1 MEKFDDARSFIRMAK
16 TTIHTNKSRKRG
28 FSTTLFKLKEIENGD
43 ITPDDH
49 VISLPPCVFL
59 KRREHNSKITG
70 DCCAFKFLR
79 GLWTGYKTFHTYGVA
94 VERFLISCFSRAV
107 PQNQAT
113 TKHHTQ

>member
-1 MEKFDDARSFIRMAK
+1 MLEIVLSHLKAPGTYTTMEKFDDARSFIRMAK
-16 TTIHTNKSRKRG
+16 TTIHINKSRKRG

-70 DCCAFKFLR
+70 DCCAFKFSGACGR
-79 GLWTGYKTFHTYGVA
+79 GLK
-94 VERFLISCFSRAV
+94 RFILA
-107 PQNQAT
+107 A
-113 TKHHTQ
+113 